1 MKILKVIFILAV
13 LMNCSTVD
21 AQIFKKLAKKAEK
34 AAERTVERRV
44 ERESE
49 KKTDQALDSVFDKKG
64 NKKSKRKNRSKKGEP
79 NPKSEEVSKAS
90 TKRDINRAPDF
101 EPGNV
106 SIFDDRFSKENPG
119 DFPANWDTNG
129 SGELVIIDGVKWLRL
144 GGNSTYVPILD
155 KAPPED
161 YTIEFD
167 LLVTGLDKK
176 TSSSSR
182 INLLLEDTE
191 RFGKPKSFAMV
202 ELSPSQF
209 IESQGVV
216 EKNEN
221 GKRIFRNKIGKDYRE
236 AIDGQ
241 SHISIAIN
249 KSRMRIWM
257 NENKLIDIPRLVP
270 EGKMT
275 FKLQTLSLRDE
286 FGKDEVY
293 ISNFKMASAGED
305 NRSKLLTEGKLS
317 TNAIQFESGSDKIL
331 PSSFAIIRE
340 IASVLEQNPE
350 VNIAIIGH
358 TDSDGDDS
366 SNLILSQQ
374 RAASV
379 KKAMHFQYGIAEK
392 RMQTEGKGEN
402 DPIVKNTSE
411 AGKAQNRRVEF
422 IKL

>member
-1 MKILKVIFILAV
+1 MKTLKAFFILAV
-13 LMNCSTVD
+13 LANCSVSN
-21 AQIFKKLAKKAEK
+21 AQIFKKLAKKAGE

-49 KKTDQALDSVFDKKG
+49 KKTDQALDSVFDKNTDKNSG
-64 NKKSKRKNRSKKGEP
+64 NQKANKVPIFQGGEMPGDVAKKDIKR
-79 NPKSEEVSKAS
+79 A
-90 TKRDINRAPDF
+90 ADF
-101 EPGNV
+101 ESGNIV
-106 SIFDDRFSKENPG
+106 ILEDNFSQDNQG
-119 DFPANWDTNG
+119 DFPVNWDTNG
-129 SGELVIIDGVKWLRL
+129 SGEIVIIDGVKWLRL

-155 KAPPED
+155 KASPED

-182 INLLLEDTE
+182 INILLEDTE

-221 GKRIFRNKIGKDYRE
+221 GKRILRNKIGKDYRK

-249 KSRMRIWM
+249 KSRMRVWM

-331 PSSFAIIRE
+331 SPSFETIRE
-340 IASVLEQNPE
+340 IASILEENPE
-350 VNIAIIGH
+350 VKIKIIGH
-358 TDSDGDDS
+358 TDSDGDTS
-366 SNLILSQQ
+366 SNLALSKK

-379 KKAMHFQYGIAEK
+379 KKAMTVQYGIAEN

-402 DPIVKNTSE
+402 DPIAQNTSE
-411 AGKAQNRRVEF
+411 EGKAQNRRVEF

>member
-1 MKILKVIFILAV
+1 MKTLKIIVLIVFLA
-13 LMNCSTVD
+13 NCSVSN
-21 AQIFKKLAKKAEK
+21 AQIFKKLAEKAEQ

-49 KKTDQALDSVFDKKG
+49 KKTDQALDSVFDKKST
-64 NKKSKRKNRSKKGEP
+64 KKRKNRRNQDEESIPNNEDASKE
-79 NPKSEEVSKAS
+79 S
-90 TKRDINRAPDF
+90 TKRNINRAPDF

-144 GGNSTYVPILD
+144 GGNSTYIPMID
-155 KAPPED
+155 QAPPED

-182 INLLLEDTE
+182 INILMEDTE
-191 RFGKPKSFAMV
+191 RFGRPKSFALI

-216 EKNEN
+216 EKSEN

-236 AIDGQ
+236 IIDGQ

-249 KSRMRIWM
+249 RSRMRVWM
-257 NENKLIDIPRLVP
+257 NDNKLIDIPRLLP
-270 EGKMT
+270 EGKLT

-293 ISNFKMASAGED
+293 ITNFKMASAGED

-331 PSSFAIIRE
+331 PSSFTIIRE
-340 IASVLEQNPE
+340 IATVLEQNPE

-366 SNLILSQQ
+366 SNLALSQK

-379 KKAMHFQYGIAEK
+379 KKAMHFQYGIAEN

-402 DPIVKNTSE
+402 NPIAQNTSKD
-411 AGKAQNRRVEF
+411 GKAQNRRVEF